1 MRFKSKVHPRSLVNT
16 LSRISALKALVLPAL
31 VLAAAVSGQPATA
44 QAPNAAESEKKIE
57 AFLRNYFAL
66 GPEYK
71 ITVSA
76 PKELGNSGLYE
87 VPIDV
92 KSETGGDT
100 IKMYLTKDGRYL
112 LRGELNDL
120 TVDALAQNISK
131 MKLEG
136 APVLGDPKAPI
147 TIVEY
152 SDFECPVCRGLHDAL
167 RGLIPKY
174 PQVKV
179 IFKDYPIEQIHPWA
193 RTAALAGRCAYQQ
206 DPKAFWKIYDLIYDN
221 QDVISASN
229 AYDKMLDYA
238 GRTGLN
244 TDTFKACLASSQAAA
259 EVDASIA
266 NANLLEVRSTPTLFI
281 NGRKLVGADPHALQQ
296 YIDYEVERFKLK
308 TK

>member
-1 MRFKSKVHPRSLVNT
+1 MNNSRRNSLR
-16 LSRISALKALVLPAL
+16 LSFALAGVF
-31 VLAAAVSGQPATA
+31 LAATVSVVSAAA
-44 QAPNAAESEKKIE
+44 QTPNAAEAERKIE

-71 ITVSA
+71 ITVSV
-76 PKELGNSGLYE
+76 PKELGNSGLFE
-87 VPIDV
+87 IPIDV
-92 KSETGGDT
+92 KSENGGDT

-120 TVDALAQNISK
+120 TVDPLAENIAK
-131 MKLEG
+131 MKLQG
-136 APVLGDPKAPI
+136 APVLGDPNAPI

-167 RGLIPKY
+167 RGMLPKY

-206 DPKAFWKIYDLIYDN
+206 DPKVFWKLYDLVYDN
-221 QDVISASN
+221 QDLISAAN
-229 AYDKMLDYA
+229 AYDKMIEYA
-238 GRTGLN
+238 TRSGLN
-244 TDTFKACLASSQAAA
+244 ADTFKACLASSQAAA

-266 NANLLEVRSTPTLFI
+266 NGTLLEVRSTPTLFI
-281 NGRKLVGADPHALQQ
+281 NGRRLVGADPHALQQ
-296 YIDYEVERFKLK
+296 YIDYEVQQLK
-308 TK
+308 SKSK

>member
-1 MRFKSKVHPRSLVNT
+1 MFLT
-16 LSRISALKALVLPAL
+16 
-31 VLAAAVSGQPATA
+31 LAAVLCGSVSPAVA
-44 QAPNAAESEKKIE
+44 QAPNAADSEKKIE

-71 ITVSA
+71 IAVSA
-76 PKELGNSGLYE
+76 PKEIGNSGLYE
-87 VPIDV
+87 VPIEV
-92 KSETGGDT
+92 KSETGGDS

-120 TVDALAQNISK
+120 TVDTLAANMAK

-136 APVLGDPKAPI
+136 APVLGNPNAPI

-167 RGLIPKY
+167 RGLLPKY

-206 DPKAFWKIYDLIYDN
+206 DPRAFWKIYDLIYDN
-221 QDVISASN
+221 QDLISASN
-229 AYDKMLDYA
+229 AYDKMIDYA
-238 GRTGLN
+238 GRAGLN
-244 TDTFKACLASSQAAA
+244 ADTFKTCLASSQAAA

-266 NANLLEVRSTPTLFI
+266 NGTLLEVRSTPTLFI

-296 YIDYEVERFKLK
+296 YIDYEVAQLKSK

>member
-1 MRFKSKVHPRSLVNT
+1 MNN
-16 LSRISALKALVLPAL
+16 SRCISRRIAFAAAGVI
-31 VLAAAVSGQPATA
+31 LAAAASVRPVAA
-44 QAPNAAESEKKIE
+44 QAPNATDSEKKIE

-66 GPEYK
+66 GPDYK

-76 PKELGNSGLYE
+76 PKEIGNSGLYE

-92 KSETGGDT
+92 KSESGGDN

-120 TVDALAQNISK
+120 TVDPLAANIAK
-131 MKLEG
+131 MKLQG
-136 APVLGDPKAPI
+136 APVLGDPNAPI

-167 RGLIPKY
+167 RGLLPKY

-206 DPKAFWKIYDLIYDN
+206 DPKAFWKLYDLVYDN
-221 QDVISASN
+221 QELISAAN
-229 AYDKMLDYA
+229 AYDKMIEYA
-238 GRTGLN
+238 TRSGLN
-244 TDTFKACLASSQAAA
+244 ADTFKACMASSQAAA
-259 EVDASIA
+259 DVDASIA

-281 NGRKLVGADPHALQQ
+281 NGRRLVGSDPHALQQ
-296 YIDYEVERFKLK
+296 YIDYEVQQLK
-308 TK
+308 SKSK

>member
-1 MRFKSKVHPRSLVNT
+1 VNNSRQISLR
-16 LSRISALKALVLPAL
+16 LSLALAGVFF
-31 VLAAAVSGQPATA
+31 AAAASVAPAVA
-44 QAPNAAESEKKIE
+44 QAPNTPEAEKKVE

-92 KSETGGDT
+92 KSENGGDT

-120 TVDALAQNISK
+120 TVDPLAENIGK
-131 MKLEG
+131 MKLQG
-136 APVLGDPKAPI
+136 APVLGDPNAAI

-167 RGLIPKY
+167 RGMLPKY

-206 DPKAFWKIYDLIYDN
+206 DPKAFWKLYDLTYDN
-221 QDVISASN
+221 QDLISAAN
-229 AYDKMLDYA
+229 AYDKMIEYA
-238 GRTGLN
+238 TRSGLN
-244 TDTFKACLASSQAAA
+244 ADTFKACMASSQAAA

-266 NANLLEVRSTPTLFI
+266 NGTLLEVRSTPTLFI
-281 NGRKLVGADPHALQQ
+281 NGRRLVGADPHALQQ
-296 YIDYEVERFKLK
+296 YIDYEVQQLK
-308 TK
+308 SKSK